1 MTTPRPTSVAN
12 RMMVCAL
19 CFLATVSLAQ
29 PSKSAKSPNAVKQSS
44 AADREW
50 WKNAVIYE
58 VYPRSFQDTDGDGI
72 GDLNGI
78 IKRLDYLQDLGVDAI
93 WLTPISPSPNVD
105 FGYDVSD
112 YFNINREYGTLAD
125 FDRLMSEAN
134 RRHIRVIMDMVMN
147 HTSSEHPWFIASRSS
162 HDNPYRNWYV
172 WRDGQGE
179 TATDKGRPP
188 NNWGGFGRSSWEW
201 DEKTRQYF
209 YHRYSVQQPDL
220 NWYNPAVKQMFENIL
235 GFWLKRGVAGYR
247 FDAIGDLFE
256 DPDFRDEAV
265 ARDKDGKPILDARG
279 NPVLERTKQFDL
291 PAVHVVMRE
300 MHDHIHRFDS
310 TSFPSSRV
318 LIGETLTHSVDE
330 LAKWYGT
337 GEQPEFDLP
346 MDTQVG
352 FVNKLDVPTF
362 RKRLVDAETA
372 LGNHVPLLV
381 FDNHDRPRLD
391 ARYGDGVH
399 DTAIQ
404 RALATV
410 LFASGGAT
418 LMYYGDEIGMKT
430 TPPTRREDVKDRMGG
445 VANWPA
451 MRGRDGERTPM
462 QWDSSENAGF
472 STGTPWL
479 PVPPS
484 AKEINVTAQEHDP
497 NSLLQWYRALIKLKK
512 RTPAL
517 ALGSNVMLGTSN
529 DNVLSWSRRTPG
541 AAMVVVC
548 VNFTADQ
555 QTVNLEREVR
565 SAKGALHTLLRSPGG
580 ADPRSIDE
588 IVLEPFGIFIG
599 EIE

>member
-1 MTTPRPTSVAN
+1 
-12 RMMVCAL
+12 
-19 CFLATVSLAQ
+19 
-29 PSKSAKSPNAVKQSS
+29 
-44 AADREW
+44 
-50 WKNAVIYE
+50 
-58 VYPRSFQDTDGDGI
+58 
-72 GDLNGI
+72 
-78 IKRLDYLQDLGVDAI
+78 
-93 WLTPISPSPNVD
+93 
-105 FGYDVSD
+105 
-112 YFNINREYGTLAD
+112 
-125 FDRLMSEAN
+125 
-134 RRHIRVIMDMVMN
+134 
-147 HTSSEHPWFIASRSS
+147 
-162 HDNPYRNWYV
+162 
-172 WRDGQGE
+172 
-179 TATDKGRPP
+179 
-188 NNWGGFGRSSWEW
+188 
-201 DEKTRQYF
+201 
-209 YHRYSVQQPDL
+209 
-220 NWYNPAVKQMFENIL
+220 
-235 GFWLKRGVAGYR
+235 
-247 FDAIGDLFE
+247 
-256 DPDFRDEAV
+256 
-265 ARDKDGKPILDARG
+265 
-279 NPVLERTKQFDL
+279 
-291 PAVHVVMRE
+291 

-484 AKEINVTAQEHDP
+484 AKEINVKAQEHDP
-497 NSLLQWYRALIKLKK
+497 NSLLEWYRGLIKLKK
-512 RTPAL
+512 TNLAL
-517 ALGSNVMLGTSN
+517 ARGSNVMLDTSN
-529 DNVLSWSRRTPG
+529 NNVLSWSRQTPG
-541 AAMVVVC
+541 AATVVVT
-548 VNFTADQ
+548 VNFTAEQ
-555 QTVNLEREVR
+555 QVVDLAGEVGPKAGR
-565 SAKGALHTLLRSPGG
+565 LHTLLKSPGG
-580 ADPRSIDE
+580 ADPASLDRIE
-588 IVLEPFGIFIG
+588 LGPFGVFVG
-599 EIE
+599 EIP